1 MGMTKGRHR
10 NYMALYRPV
19 LVLYGVLPGLY
30 GDDIVLKKTWGLH
43 REKRAGVL
51 LGGYIG

>member
-1 MGMTKGRHR
+1 MEAYHGDDKRSYRHR

-30 GDDIVLKKTWGLH
+30 GDDIVLKNMG
-43 REKRAGVL
+43 
-51 LGGYIG
+51 IM